1 MRRNDMRGIN
11 KNYSR
16 ALKSGLLLA
25 IAFSPFLLQATTL
38 IHAGKLIDG
47 KSDEVQ
53 IKMTIVI
60 NNNLITDV
68 IKGYKN
74 PKDNETYL
82 DLKGHTVLPGLMDM
96 HVHFG
101 GEYQSKAER
110 PSKVEKEMEAI
121 LATQDAY
128 VTFFSG
134 FTTVRQVGD
143 SGMVAISLRDAI
155 NQGKVVGPRIF
166 TSGKSL
172 ATTGG
177 HADPTNGRAVGKY
190 DYPLPEDGVVN
201 GPYEV
206 YTAVRQRYK
215 DGADGIKITVTG
227 GVLSEAKSGSNPQ
240 FTQEEVNAVVNAAKD
255 YGMWVAVHAHG
266 AEGMKRAIRAGV
278 DSIEHGTFMDA
289 EAMELM
295 IENGTYYVPTISA
308 GEFVA
313 AKSKI
318 DNYFPEIVR
327 PKAASVGP
335 QIADTFSKAYKKGVK
350 IAFGT
355 DAGVQPHGTNWEE
368 FVFMVKNGMS
378 EMAAIQSAT
387 METAKLLTIDD
398 TLGSIEAGKI
408 ADIIAVNGDP
418 LEDIS
423 LLKSIALV
431 MKDGKVYK
439 QTN

>member
-1 MRRNDMRGIN
+1 MF
-11 KNYSR
+11 S
-16 ALKSGLLLA
+16 LKKPILIGLTSIVVLGSNA
-25 IAFSPFLLQATTL
+25 NHAETI

-47 KSDEVQ
+47 QKDTVQ
-53 IKMTIVI
+53 SKMTIVI
-60 NNNLITDV
+60 NDNLITEV
-68 IKGYKN
+68 IKGYKDPSEN
-74 PKDNETYL
+74 DTYL
-82 DLKGHTVLPGLMDM
+82 DLKNQTVLPGLMDM

-101 GEYQSKAER
+101 GEYESKAER
-110 PSKVEKEMEAI
+110 PIKVEKEMEAI
-121 LATQDAY
+121 LASEHAR
-128 VTFFSG
+128 VTFHAG

-155 NQGKVVGPRIF
+155 H
-166 TSGKSL
+166 TSGKSI

-177 HADPTNGRAVGKY
+177 HADPTNGKAVD
-190 DYPLPEDGVVN
+190 DYHFPLPEDGVVN

-227 GVLSEAKSGSNPQ
+227 GVLSPAKSGDNPQ
-240 FTQEEVNAVVNAAKD
+240 FTQEEVNAVVTAAKD

-278 DSIEHGTFMDA
+278 DSIEHGTFMDE
-289 EAMELM
+289 EAMDLM
-295 IENGTYYVPTISA
+295 IKNGTYYVPTISA

-318 DNYFPEIVR
+318 DNYFPEIIR

-335 QIADTFSKAYKKGVK
+335 QIGNTFSKAYKKGVK

-368 FVFMVKNGMS
+368 FVFMVDNGMP
-378 EMAAIQSAT
+378 EMKAIQSAT
-387 METAKLLTIDD
+387 METAKLLKIEN

-408 ADIIAVNGDP
+408 ADIIAVEGDP
-418 LEDIS
+418 LDDIS
-423 LLKSIALV
+423 VLKDIVLV
-431 MKDGKVYK
+431 MKDGKAYK
-439 QTN
+439 